1 MWRNFSSDE
10 FRVQMCFSNLCKVTA
25 WLALRLL
32 MVSFVPVV
40 LLVRWLDAKM
50 DGLSGV
56 NKLIVLTAFHDD
68 FFIAHSGCFFL
79 GGCFSLYFEELW
91 QGCRAVGVNSCD
103 NGLLLKERKGFLM
116 RKCARMVATYHYQY
130 VLHKYYYLLLDGT
143 TIPSRLFWFSGEAP
157 FVLKN

>member
-1 MWRNFSSDE
+1 
-10 FRVQMCFSNLCKVTA
+10 
-25 WLALRLL
+25 

-79 GGCFSLYFEELW
+79 GVVFHFTSKSSDK
-91 QGCRAVGVNSCD
+91 VV
-103 NGLLLKERKGFLM
+103 
-116 RKCARMVATYHYQY
+116 ARL
-130 VLHKYYYLLLDGT
+130 VLTVVTMGSY
-143 TIPSRLFWFSGEAP
+143 
-157 FVLKN
+157 